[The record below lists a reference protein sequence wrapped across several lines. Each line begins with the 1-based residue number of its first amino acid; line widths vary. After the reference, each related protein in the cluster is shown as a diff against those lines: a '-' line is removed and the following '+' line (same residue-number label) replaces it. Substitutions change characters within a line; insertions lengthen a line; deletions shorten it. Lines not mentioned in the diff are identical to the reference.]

1 MKQLLTL
8 LFIGLMSLC
17 AQTLPAYVA
26 TNGLVGWWQLDGNVN
41 DLSSNQLNGSA
52 YNAVATVDRN
62 NNLLSALSFNGN
74 NSYTEVNSNSKLD
87 SIVNELT
94 ISVWIKPNIQ
104 ANTGTIVARRKF
116 CRQPKWRAPSL

>member
-1 MKQLLTL
+1 
-8 LFIGLMSLC
+8 MSLC

-26 TNGLVGWWQLDGNVN
+26 TNGLVGWWPLDGNVN

-94 ISVWIKPNIQ
+94 ISVSITSEQK
-104 ANTGTIVARRKF
+104 
-116 CRQPKWRAPSL
+116 